1 MPTAAGRRHP
11 QQYHSPQQVKEVS
24 IDLCLSFSF
33 TCSTRLILK
42 TRHLQRRWLCLFTW
56 LLSKYWGGF
65 PWVWVDKPTELL
77 CHLPFLPHEG
87 IYLEF
92 ILCSYYIIRSTSDDH
107 RFAWEL
113 LSVIASGEN
122 MDLRRY
128 LSRVMEHW
136 SKAKKLTPVLVKALC
151 SHTEDKDHLQ
161 VRQMSW
167 MDGSI

>member
-1 MPTAAGRRHP
+1 MPP
-11 QQYHSPQQVKEVS
+11 SISPM
-24 IDLCLSFSF
+24 FS
-33 TCSTRLILK
+33 
-42 TRHLQRRWLCLFTW
+42 Q
-56 LLSKYWGGF
+56 
-65 PWVWVDKPTELL
+65 
-77 CHLPFLPHEG
+77 
-87 IYLEF
+87 YLEF

-107 RFAWEL
+107 QFAWEL

-136 SKAKKLTPVLVKALC
+136 SKAKKLTPALVKALC

-167 MDGSI
+167 MDGSIQIIYKNNLNFDTEVMEPCPNFKS